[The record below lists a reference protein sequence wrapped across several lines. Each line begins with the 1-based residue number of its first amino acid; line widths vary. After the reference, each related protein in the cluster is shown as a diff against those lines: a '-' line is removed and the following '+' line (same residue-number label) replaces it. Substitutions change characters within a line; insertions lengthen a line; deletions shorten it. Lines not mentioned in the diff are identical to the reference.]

1 MSEHQI
7 INLLHEII
15 IVVNAYKIKTNNFDF
30 HVVRT
35 LVIGFTG
42 VLKEW
47 WGHYLNQNDREF
59 TLNVRKI
66 VVKEE
71 GTFVQ
76 TYEEDVINILIFAIT
91 KYFIRDSFYF

>member
-1 MSEHQI
+1 M
-7 INLLHEII
+7 L
-15 IVVNAYKIKTNNFDF
+15 NA
-30 HVVRT
+30 
-35 LVIGFTG
+35 
-42 VLKEW
+42 
-47 WGHYLNQNDREF
+47 
-59 TLNVRKI
+59 RKI